1 MQKEN
6 EEQSCPGESNIM
18 DRRGSFFKL
27 IHTFASE
34 IGELN
39 SEMALAD
46 REPSEGVLQW
56 LEGQMTGVYMQSPTF
71 ADPTTPRDSGYDSLR
86 RHMSVLDR
94 LKQTHSVWLL
104 LGLGD
109 EEAVRILQSQPP
121 GVFLVRKSAK
131 LKRKVIS
138 LRMDSFSDAV
148 VRDFPVKE
156 TQYSEFIYLF
166 HWPCS
171 LASHVDTC
179 RHHGAVSNVWVAN
192 QKNSNCPPPATPW
205 MEGEGKCAATCRV
218 MHLITVQCE
227 SHHTA
232 PPAGGGGGREACSC
246 TLPLISALS
255 PPRDVL
261 PFTLE
266 LPEAIASART
276 RANLQDIAQLGAEFW
291 DSALCRIKGAGLD
304 QTGQTAEEG
313 CPAATWIHLPSQSSV
328 ALCFINPLFYQES
341 QPQKDPVR
349 PPSPKTAPLS
359 SSSRC
364 PESAQ
369 GKRRMPEMAYWIN
382 PESQLPGTTALGG
395 QTEMEKIMFR
405 YLSQISGYSTQLE
418 EDISALTCGQYDEV
432 ATASRE
438 RVDSDNRMSYMS
450 TSTSSSDSPPLD
462 LGTCRRLGRGMT
474 DSSVEEEEE
483 EDEGEVVEFEDED
496 CNVSTE
502 SDQEVSTRPAG
513 RVRKRSSVSSA
524 RLSQALRRPI
534 HRMMDTLVIPERRAS
549 RQVQRL
555 VHDKTSYFSCLVQ
568 DFINY
573 IRKNHS
579 CHESGQDLLQTLRQ
593 FLTQTKNYLFQ
604 SSELNPPIHSFIP
617 EHQIDQVLEKAIQK
631 CVLKPLKSMLVSA
644 LQDFQKKNGEW
655 QRLEENMALAK
666 KKSPQELGVENGCTL
681 DPGTI
686 EKIRQKFQAMRKMY
700 SPEKKVDVLLQ
711 VCSLIYSTM
720 EKSSGAD
727 DFLPMLTFT
736 LAQCNM
742 PDLDIEIQYMM
753 ELLDPFQLNGEGG
766 YYLTSTYG
774 AMSLIKNL
782 QKEQET
788 QELISE
794 TRNTLRQWHRR
805 LTAQRST
812 PAIEDLQN
820 YLRVA
825 YLDANGIYTTKTL
838 PVAPYSTTGD
848 VCQLCAEKFQIT
860 GPESHGLFLVIGEGW
875 QQLSPDSFP
884 QSIKADIHSQRL
896 TFSFV
901 YRQVSELGS
910 PPR

>member
-1 MQKEN
+1 PYLFSWRSHWFDFWSPIQ
-6 EEQSCPGESNIM
+6 Q
-18 DRRGSFFKL
+18 L

-46 REPSEGVLQW
+46 RE

-156 TQYSEFIYLF
+156 TQY
-166 HWPCS
+166 
-171 LASHVDTC
+171 
-179 RHHGAVSNVWVAN
+179 N
-192 QKNSNCPPPATPW
+192 
-205 MEGEGKCAATCRV
+205 
-218 MHLITVQCE
+218 
-227 SHHTA
+227 
-232 PPAGGGGGREACSC
+232 
-246 TLPLISALS
+246 
-255 PPRDVL
+255 
-261 PFTLE
+261 
-266 LPEAIASART
+266 
-276 RANLQDIAQLGAEFW
+276 
-291 DSALCRIKGAGLD
+291 
-304 QTGQTAEEG
+304 
-313 CPAATWIHLPSQSSV
+313 
-328 ALCFINPLFYQES
+328 
-341 QPQKDPVR
+341 
-349 PPSPKTAPLS
+349 
-359 SSSRC
+359 
-364 PESAQ
+364 
-369 GKRRMPEMAYWIN
+369 
-382 PESQLPGTTALGG
+382 
-395 QTEMEKIMFR
+395 
-405 YLSQISGYSTQLE
+405 
-418 EDISALTCGQYDEV
+418 
-432 ATASRE
+432 
-438 RVDSDNRMSYMS
+438 
-450 TSTSSSDSPPLD
+450 
-462 LGTCRRLGRGMT
+462 
-474 DSSVEEEEE
+474 
-483 EDEGEVVEFEDED
+483 
-496 CNVSTE
+496 
-502 SDQEVSTRPAG
+502 
-513 RVRKRSSVSSA
+513 
-524 RLSQALRRPI
+524 
-534 HRMMDTLVIPERRAS
+534 
-549 RQVQRL
+549 
-555 VHDKTSYFSCLVQ
+555 
-568 DFINY
+568 
-573 IRKNHS
+573 
-579 CHESGQDLLQTLRQ
+579 
-593 FLTQTKNYLFQ
+593 
-604 SSELNPPIHSFIP
+604 
-617 EHQIDQVLEKAIQK
+617 QVLEKAIQK

-720 EKSSGAD
+720 EKSSGTSRMHTYGATSD

-901 YRQVSELGS
+901 YRQPIPDCDPFGS
-910 PPR
+910 LAQDKS

>member
-1 MQKEN
+1 MQMEN

-156 TQYSEFIYLF
+156 TQYTFCLEGSGIGFPDLF
-166 HWPCS
+166 
-171 LASHVDTC
+171 
-179 RHHGAVSNVWVAN
+179 RMVAFY
-192 QKNSNCPPPATPW
+192 C
-205 MEGEGKCAATCRV
+205 
-218 MHLITVQCE
+218 
-227 SHHTA
+227 
-232 PPAGGGGGREACSC
+232 
-246 TLPLISALS
+246 IS
-255 PPRDVL
+255 RDVL